1 MQTRRY
7 PRTLVEA
14 FGPHTSHD
22 LLPMRQPARWFD
34 GIASVV
40 LALVIGI
47 AGAAL
52 LVHQLSK
59 S

>member
-1 MQTRRY
+1 MQTRRFT
-7 PRTLVEA
+7 RTMAEA
-14 FGPHTSHD
+14 FGPYTSHD

-34 GIASVV
+34 GIASVI

-47 AGAAL
+47 ASAAL

-59 S
+59 A